1 MVVIVAK
8 RTYAIAM
15 FVVVIVLVLV
25 VASITLLSKTPIT
38 VEKSASATATTSTE
52 ATTKA
57 ISTTPPSGGNLIIFC
72 AGSLRIPLSRLAG
85 IFYNTTSVDV
95 HIEASGSIEAV
106 RKVTDLGKRADVV
119 VIADYRLISKYMV
132 PKYADWYI
140 AFASNEVVLA
150 FTKNSKYADEL
161 KKNPGK
167 WYEILSRPDVRYGFS
182 DPNKD
187 PCGYR
192 SVGVIAL
199 ASIYYNDPGILE
211 KLVLRHTNIRVKAKD
226 NVTHIYVPASLDLHG
241 ENLVIRPKSVDLIGL
256 LESGNIDYAFEYRSV
271 AIQHGLE
278 FIELPDEINL
288 GNPKYEDFYHRVIVH
303 ILSGTEKER
312 ALPMESIV
320 YGITIPLNAEHKD
333 LALKFVELLLSDTG
347 RKVFEELG
355 QPFLDTPL
363 GYGNIPEELRSYVKV
378 VEG

>member
-1 MVVIVAK
+1 MTK
-8 RTYAIAM
+8 RTYVIAV
-15 FVVVIVLVLV
+15 FVVVIVLVLAA
-25 VASITLLSKTPIT
+25 ASIALLGKTPIT
-38 VEKSASATATTSTE
+38 GEKSASATAATSIETSTGATTTTSL
-52 ATTKA
+52 
-57 ISTTPPSGGNLIIFC
+57 SGGNLIVFC

-95 HIEASGSIEAV
+95 HIEASGSVEVI
-106 RKVTDLGKRADVV
+106 RKVIDLGKRADVAAV
-119 VIADYRLISKYMV
+119 ADYRLIPKYMV
-132 PKYADWYI
+132 PKHADWYI

-161 KKNPGK
+161 KKNPDK

-192 SVGVIAL
+192 SIGAIAL
-199 ASIYYNDPGILE
+199 ASIYYNDPSILE
-211 KLVLRHTNIRVKAKD
+211 KLVLRHTNIKVEAKD
-226 NVTHIYVPASLDLHG
+226 NVTHIYVPASLDVHG

-256 LESGNIDYAFEYRSV
+256 LESGNIDYAFEYHSV

-312 ALPMESIV
+312 ALSMESIV
-320 YGITIPLNAEHKD
+320 YGITIPLNVEHKD

-347 RKVFEELG
+347 RNVFEELG

-363 GYGNIPEELRSYVKV
+363 GYGNIPEELRGYVKV